1 MKCPKCGTEFSS
13 KFCPN
18 CGTPAPGGGAPKPG
32 VTQPVQLPNYQQNF
46 QQPVQQQIPPQAQ
59 YQQRQS
65 FRSIPLQKP
74 KKKYMPL
81 KVIGCVLL
89 GCLVFMIVIVAIDSA
104 VSGPSSKSTAVQSAS
119 SESVTNGATK
129 ADYKALFK
137 DYKDNPINADK
148 KYKDKKFVL
157 TGTISDID
165 RDIGQSPYITFDVDS
180 DITAKDYGNIKLS
193 FSDDDAVASLKKGQK
208 VTVVGTCDGTFTS
221 TLLTFSD
228 CKIVK

>member
-1 MKCPKCGTEFSS
+1 
-13 KFCPN
+13 
-18 CGTPAPGGGAPKPG
+18 
-32 VTQPVQLPNYQQNF
+32 V
-46 QQPVQQQIPPQAQ
+46 
-59 YQQRQS
+59 
-65 FRSIPLQKP
+65 P
-74 KKKYMPL
+74 KKKHTAL
-81 KVIGCVLL
+81 KVLGIIGGILIGLIILAVVLSIA
-89 GCLVFMIVIVAIDSA
+89 FPSNDS
-104 VSGPSSKSTAVQSAS
+104 KTTAAQGATS
-119 SESVTNGATK
+119 SESITDGATK

-148 KYKDKKFVL
+148 KYKDKKFIL

>member
-1 MKCPKCGTEFSS
+1 MKCPKCGTEFNSPC
-13 KFCPN
+13 CPN
-18 CGTPAPGGGAPKPG
+18 CGTPAH
-32 VTQPVQLPNYQQNF
+32 PVQPPQNYQQNF
-46 QQPVQQQIPPQAQ
+46 QPQP
-59 YQQRQS
+59 YQQPPVYQNQRPPYQV
-65 FRSIPLQKP
+65 P
-74 KKKYMPL
+74 KKKHTAL
-81 KVIGCVLL
+81 KVLGIIGGILIGLIILAVVLSIA
-89 GCLVFMIVIVAIDSA
+89 FPSNDS
-104 VSGPSSKSTAVQSAS
+104 KTTAAQGATS
-119 SESVTNGATK
+119 SESITDGATK

-148 KYKDKKFVL
+148 KYKDKKFIL